1 MQIKLIFTQKNHL
14 AIFSQKQLGQIK
26 SNFAGVVLFQNPVQ
40 QVRPPSKMAAITEN
54 KQFVIWLLLLY

>member
-1 MQIKLIFTQKNHL
+1 
-14 AIFSQKQLGQIK
+14 
-26 SNFAGVVLFQNPVQ
+26 VVLFQNPVQ

>member
-40 QVRPPSKMAAITEN
+40 QVRSPSKMAAITEN
-54 KQFVIWLLLLY
+54 KQFVI